1 MALPRSP
8 IASLAT
14 VSCDTEMPSEVDV
27 VVVGGG
33 IAGVSTALALAERKI
48 RVCLCEKGRIAG
60 EQSSRNWGWVRQ
72 MGRDPAEMPLAIESL
87 KIWRSLELNNRIETG
102 FRNTGICYLCRTAEE
117 EAKVEEW
124 ARTGEAFGLEQ
135 QVLDSSRIA
144 RLLPAAAKGFTLGL
158 HTPSDGRA
166 EPSLAAPALA
176 RKARELGA
184 VLLEGCAVRGFET
197 ARGTVSEAVTEFGAI
212 RCDAIVVAGGAWTR
226 LFLGNAGIGF
236 PQLRILATAARVD
249 GVEDAPDMPVGGGDF
264 AFRRRLDGGFT
275 IALRNTNIAP
285 LVPDSLR
292 LFTDFL
298 PAVKK
303 HWRELRFELGRQF
316 VSELKTPRRWSVD
329 ERTPFETHRTLDP
342 APRDSLNRKALI
354 ALCRAFPPFAAAR
367 ITHGWAGLIDT
378 TPDELPVLDSVDRY
392 PGLFVAS
399 GFSGH
404 GFGTGPAAG
413 LLMAQLVNRE
423 SPCVVPKPFGL
434 SRFEP
439 SRRGTA
445 E

>member
-1 MALPRSP
+1 MKPGFAIPGS
-8 IASLAT
+8 AT
-14 VSCDTEMPSEVDV
+14 C
-27 VVVGGG
+27 
-33 IAGVSTALALAERKI
+33 AERRK
-48 RVCLCEKGRIAG
+48 
-60 EQSSRNWGWVRQ
+60 
-72 MGRDPAEMPLAIESL
+72 
-87 KIWRSLELNNRIETG
+87 
-102 FRNTGICYLCRTAEE
+102 E

-124 ARTGEAFGLEQ
+124 ARTGEEFGLEQ
-135 QVLDSSRIA
+135 QVLDGNRIA
-144 RLLPAAAKGFTLGL
+144 RLLPASARRFTLGL

-197 ARGTVSEAVTEFGAI
+197 ARGMVSAAVTEFGAI

-226 LFLGNAGIGF
+226 LFLGNAGVRF

-292 LFTDFL
+292 LFVDFL
-298 PAVKK
+298 PAAKR

-316 VSELKTPRRWSVD
+316 VTEFRTPRRWSVD
-329 ERTPFETHRTLDP
+329 ERTPFEARRTLDP
-342 APRDSLNRKALI
+342 APRDSLNRRALV
-354 ALCRAFPPFAAAR
+354 ALCRAFPSFSSAR
-367 ITHGWAGLIDT
+367 ITHSWAGLIDT

-439 SRRGTA
+439 SLRKAA